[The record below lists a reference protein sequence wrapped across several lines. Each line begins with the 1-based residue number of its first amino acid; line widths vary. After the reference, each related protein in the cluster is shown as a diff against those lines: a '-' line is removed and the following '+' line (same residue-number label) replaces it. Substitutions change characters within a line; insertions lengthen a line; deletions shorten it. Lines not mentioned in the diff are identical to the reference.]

1 MSEFPKELSELRKEV
16 VESRNQSIK
25 TDNQIKNL
33 ALDIKGFE
41 QRFDQLEKK
50 ARYSSFGVYVIIA
63 ATVAIAG
70 YLISSVS
77 IQASKEAS
85 AQAVE
90 EATRLKQELASQET
104 RLKSERETLEGEI
117 AARETVGT
125 QALAFVK
132 AIEADNVEAAEKA
145 SLLIKLE
152 ELSSLEVAVL
162 KAELEEFRDDRANEH
177 YRVARDMLARTR
189 RPDAVKSFESALT
202 MSKTFRYSDSARYL
216 LGITLRELG
225 EYDRAI
231 AVFRE
236 IEEYEKDANVLAEV
250 RYWLAYSLVRSGQ
263 KTQGAALF
271 KQIVDGGGRHA
282 SSARRELSALEPA
295 EPAPSPN

>member
-1 MSEFPKELSELRKEV
+1 MSDFPKELSELRKEV

-41 QRFDQLEKK
+41 QRFDQLDKK

-85 AQAVE
+85 AKAVD
-90 EATRLKQELASQET
+90 EAGRLKQELASQEAK
-104 RLKSERETLEGEI
+104 LKSERETL
-117 AARETVGT
+117 AREISGREAVAE
-125 QALAFVK
+125 QALAFVR
-132 AIEADNVEAAEKA
+132 ALDADNVDAAEKA
-145 SLLIKLE
+145 SLSIKLD
-152 ELSSLEVAVL
+152 ELSSLEVAML
-162 KAELEEFRDDRANEH
+162 KGDLEKFRDDRANEH

-202 MSKTFRYSDSARYL
+202 MSKDFRYSDSARYL

-236 IEEYEKDANVLAEV
+236 IEEFEKDSNVLAEV

-271 KQIVDGGGRHA
+271 NQIVDGGGRHA

-295 EPAPSPN
+295 EAAPSAN